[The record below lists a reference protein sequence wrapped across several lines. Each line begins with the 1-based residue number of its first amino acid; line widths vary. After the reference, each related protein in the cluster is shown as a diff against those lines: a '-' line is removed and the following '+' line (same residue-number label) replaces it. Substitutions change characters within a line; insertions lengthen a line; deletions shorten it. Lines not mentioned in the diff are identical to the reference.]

1 MNNSVYLKRYSTYS
15 KNGRAINV
23 EGSFPIQFPLAQ
35 ECNFLTK
42 REQMQNF
49 IEKNNLQTGIRTCED
64 VGKLIDKKLFTEKP
78 NIEGE
83 EYILSK
89 IIYGNE
95 ELTCYECLA

>member
-15 KNGRAINV
+15 KTGMAINV
-23 EGSFPIQFPLAQ
+23 EGNFPIQFPSSQ

-42 REQMQNF
+42 KEQMQIF
-49 IEKNNLQTGIRTCED
+49 IEKNNTQTGTRTCED
-64 VGKLIDKKLFTEKP
+64 IGKLIDKKLFTEKP
-78 NIEGE
+78 NIENE

-95 ELTCYECLA
+95 ELECYECLA